1 MRKIILILSVL
12 FTIFSPIKVL
22 AIDLKEA
29 IIKAYRN
36 NPELNAER
44 ENLKISE
51 QELKVARSEFL
62 PSITI
67 SGTKSEQ
74 DTDKLTNRSGS
85 DASITDV
92 NTETQKIT
100 VEQKIF
106 QGFGG
111 VADLQKSEIGIN
123 LALAK
128 LLKQEQNILYET
140 IDAFTGVLLA
150 NEKFKINKENLSLL
164 ERQVETDKGRLEIG
178 QITLSDLAQS
188 ESSLAGA
195 EAKFI
200 GAKNDVVT
208 AKLLY
213 EKVIGP
219 LPVDAE
225 LKKDITLDL
234 NIPTNLENALKISSS
249 KNPNLIIAKLE
260 FQQSEKDVM
269 IARSDLSPSATV
281 TLESSKSEDLSATYD
296 EEEKETVT
304 AKLSFPIFQGG
315 KNYAKLAKSKNFN
328 NRKKL
333 LYENAQKKND
343 MDVASSWSKLQSS
356 KSFLESVRLQVK
368 AAEIANEGITV
379 EYETGLGRT
388 TLDLI
393 QSNSLLLD
401 ARISLADAERN
412 YLLNQFK
419 FLQSIGLLNTNHLK
433 IQ

>member
-1 MRKIILILSVL
+1 MRKIILIISVL

-51 QELKVARSEFL
+51 QELKVARSGFL

-315 KNYAKLAKSKNFN
+315 KNYANLAKSKNFN

>member
-315 KNYAKLAKSKNFN
+315 KNYANLAKSKNFN

>member
-1 MRKIILILSVL
+1 MRKIILIISVL

-315 KNYAKLAKSKNFN
+315 KNYANLAKSKNFN